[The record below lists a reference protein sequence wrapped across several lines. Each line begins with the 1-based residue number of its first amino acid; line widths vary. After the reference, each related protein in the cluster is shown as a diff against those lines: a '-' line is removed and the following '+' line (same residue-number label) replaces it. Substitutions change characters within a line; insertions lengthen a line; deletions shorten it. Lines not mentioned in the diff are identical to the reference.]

1 MKKLI
6 IPIII
11 VGIIALIMLILDGN
25 ENGIG
30 PMRVKNEMNSSR
42 TIKIGEYGI
51 AYYSG
56 NISDADI
63 INFYN
68 NNVKDTDLDYVTLI
82 NKNDDNEGYV
92 FKSSSEIFKYGEIN
106 KEGILEKS
114 EKTGVIV
121 RDKLEY

>member
-30 PMRVKNEMNSSR
+30 PMRVKNEMNSSG